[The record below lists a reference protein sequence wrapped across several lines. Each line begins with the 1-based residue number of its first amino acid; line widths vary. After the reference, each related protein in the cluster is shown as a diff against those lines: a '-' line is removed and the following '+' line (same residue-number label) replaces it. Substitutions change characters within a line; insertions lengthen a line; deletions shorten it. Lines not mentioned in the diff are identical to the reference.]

1 MKIKIIENIDQLNN
15 KALDVAF
22 DVSGEKLD
30 YSCYCNTERG
40 RELWEECFSNRA
52 GPILSELKE
61 LDTLARKHG
70 YNGIRVMCESTGV
83 YHRRL
88 LKVAASMGCQTSLI
102 SGEAVNKTQ
111 IVQNNDKNKNDV
123 KDPKTMLLVA
133 KLGKTLVDRKLS
145 GGWLV
150 LRLLNLDY
158 ERNQKDG
165 TRFKNRIKQGLYELF
180 PCLGF
185 RNQWIYES
193 RAAAVVSELYGF
205 NPYRIIEDG
214 RSSFT
219 QKLKRRKL
227 RKDTIRRLWEYADES
242 VIMLQDKGITDCFED
257 EIRDLHTH
265 LQDLLSKRLQ
275 LRFRMTGE
283 LDKLCA
289 KGLIKIDPYAAPIG
303 PFMLARIFA
312 ETGPLSDFGKARQL
326 LRYAGLNLV
335 RRESG
340 GFKGQD
346 KLAKKGR
353 TRLRRCLQEAVL
365 NLVCKR
371 GLYGDYFHA
380 KRATGMS
387 GNKAM
392 VAVSRKL
399 LKMLYGLEKSGGIYD
414 AERVFQNQ
422 VSVEKAA

>member
-1 MKIKIIENIDQLNN
+1 MKIKIIENLDQLNN

-40 RELWEECFSNRA
+40 RELWEECFSNRVK
-52 GPILSELKE
+52 PIKAELQE

-88 LKVAASMGCQTSLI
+88 LKVAASMGCQTALV
-102 SGEAVNKTQ
+102 SGEAVNKAQ
-111 IVQNNDKNKNDV
+111 IVQNNDLNKNDI

-133 KLGKTLVDRKLS
+133 KVGKVLVDRKLS

-150 LRLLNLDY
+150 LRQLNLEY
-158 ERNQKDG
+158 ERNQGDG

-185 RNQWIYES
+185 RNEWIYTS
-193 RAAAVVSELYGF
+193 RAAAVVAELYGF

-214 RSSFT
+214 RSGFT

-227 RKDTIRRLWEYADES
+227 RKNTINRLWEYANES
-242 VIMLQDKGITDCFED
+242 TIMLQDKGITDCMEG
-257 EIRDLHTH
+257 EIRDLHEH
-265 LQDLLSKRLQ
+265 LQDLLSRRLQ
-275 LRFRMTGE
+275 LRFRMVGE
-283 LDKLCA
+283 LEKLCS
-289 KGLIKIDPYAAPIG
+289 KGFINIDPRAAPIG

-312 ETGPLSDFGKARQL
+312 ETGSLRDFKKFKQL

-346 KLAKKGR
+346 KIAKKGR
-353 TRLRRCLQEAVL
+353 TRLRRVLQEATL
-365 NLVCKR
+365 NLVTKKS
-371 GLYGDYFHA
+371 LYGKYFHSKKA
-380 KRATGMS
+380 HGMS

-392 VAVSRKL
+392 VAVARKL
-399 LKMLYGLEKSGGIYD
+399 LKMLHGLEKSGGVYD
-414 AERVFQNQ
+414 VERVFQNQ
-422 VSVEKAA
+422 LPEQKAA